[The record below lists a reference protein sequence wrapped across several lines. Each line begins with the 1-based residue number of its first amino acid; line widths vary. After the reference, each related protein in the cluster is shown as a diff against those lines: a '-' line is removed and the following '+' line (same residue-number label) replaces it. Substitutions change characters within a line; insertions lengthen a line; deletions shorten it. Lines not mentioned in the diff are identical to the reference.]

1 MRRGRSAFSAPL
13 LAAKIASNCFT
24 VLLIRVPEVHLYRG
38 FLRERKDTAMS
49 RFLKSLLFYPLFLF
63 RGLAR
68 LVLIFLTGFCLL
80 FGIACL
86 FGHNWLAAI
95 LLFIVAILCVA
106 LRFQYVALLQKLNP
120 SGMDLIMDI

>member
-1 MRRGRSAFSAPL
+1 
-13 LAAKIASNCFT
+13 
-24 VLLIRVPEVHLYRG
+24 
-38 FLRERKDTAMS
+38 MS

-68 LVLIFLTGFCLL
+68 LVLIFLTGFCSL
-80 FGIACL
+80 FGIIFL
-86 FGHNWLAAI
+86 FAHNLLAAI

-120 SGMDLIMDI
+120 SDMNLFMEI